1 MEFQYNVDLINKI
14 KEVCSERKWNP
25 DLRRWELKTVMLY
38 NLILSYKGKNDII
51 FFNFSSDE
59 EKSEFLKN
67 KDSEIKKYQTKE
79 DKLKESLDKQSKV
92 KDLLVSWREEVEK
105 FGFDHLKYFKEG
117 AYKPFTYQVVG
128 AKFIEYNQNILL
140 GMEPGCGK
148 TATAILGVL
157 MKKNVNKTLCIVPNS
172 LKFNWRNEVVN
183 LTNEKYHII
192 GYKDNDY
199 TIEESKFII
208 VNYNYFSSSTFNINE
223 KVIKIGLKNIDCI
236 IFDESH
242 KIKNTKTNTYKN
254 ITKAFKKTV
263 KTYILLSGTPIESKI
278 MELYTQL
285 NLILPD
291 EFSNKANF
299 YQEYCGMRYDM
310 AAGWVQFEKP
320 NLEKIYDKLSGIMYR
335 VKKSDVQK
343 DLPPVMRSKIYIE
356 MSPSEKKEYELIE
369 SGLANV
375 SWDKHNY
382 LKESEDLNDSPLAI
396 LTRLRQFTSVIKI
409 KYCIDSELIE
419 EINSQGEK
427 LVVFDVYKDGLKKL
441 YETYKPISGLYIGET
456 KTEDRQKLVDKFQD
470 PTSNLKNL
478 FMSVATGNVGIT
490 LTTGNNMILLTI
502 PWLPSEIEQCIA
514 RLDRIGQKNTVKVF
528 IPIIKDTVD
537 EQVYDL
543 VHNKNLIISKAI
555 DNIDYEDVSDSS
567 VLSELLGKYKN
578 KYKKN

>member
-1 MEFQYNVDLINKI
+1 MDTDGTLDYRNGKSITYTSVSDQLIK
-14 KEVCSERKWNP
+14 
-25 DLRRWELKTVMLY
+25 
-38 NLILSYKGKNDII
+38 DII
-51 FFNFSSDE
+51 FIVQSLGGTAKRRKIKIDKNNFFSYTVTIS
-59 EKSEFLKN
+59 LP
-67 KDSEIKKYQTKE
+67 SEIIPF
-79 DKLKESLDKQSKV
+79 KLKRKLDYFKPKTKYKPYRAIISIEKV
-92 KDLLVSWREEVEK
+92 
-105 FGFDHLKYFKEG
+105 GFDQCTCISVNSEDNLYV
-117 AYKPFTYQVVG
+117 TND
-128 AKFIEYNQNILL
+128 FILTHNT
-140 GMEPGCGK
+140 G
-148 TATAILGVL
+148 TAILGVL
-157 MKKNVNKTLCIVPNS
+157 MKKNINKTLCIVPNS
-172 LKFNWRNEVVN
+172 LKFNWRNEVFN

-199 TIEESKFII
+199 SIEESKFII
-208 VNYNYFSSSTFNINE
+208 VNYDYFRSKSFNINE
-223 KVIKIGLKNIDCI
+223 KVNKIGLKNIDCI

-254 ITKAFKKTV
+254 ITKAFKKAV

-291 EFSNKANF
+291 EFSNKTNF

-310 AAGWVQFEKP
+310 NAGWVQIEKP

-396 LTRLRQFTSVIKI
+396 LTRLRQFTSAIKI

-419 EINSQGEK
+419 EINGQGEK

-441 YETYKPISGLYIGET
+441 YETYKSISGLYIGET

-555 DNIDYEDVSDSS
+555 DNIDYEDTSDSS
-567 VLSELLGKYKN
+567 VLSELLN
-578 KYKKN
+578 KYKVKYKKS